1 MKIKR
6 VIQNELLDC
15 AAEYPVVTVL
25 GPRQSGKTTLV
36 RMAFPEKEYRLL
48 EDPDVR
54 RLAVE
59 DPRGF
64 FADCPDGAILDEV
77 QRVPELL
84 SYIQGIVDA
93 DDTPGQFILTGSHQ
107 PELHQA
113 ISQTLAGR
121 TALLRLLPLS
131 FQELLHFN
139 KQWDPF
145 HLCCVGSF
153 PRLHHRRLKP
163 DRFYAG
169 YMQTYIE
176 RDVRSLLNLKD
187 LGRFQVFLRLLAG
200 RTSQLVN
207 YSALSNDVGVSA
219 TTIKSWIE
227 VLKASF
233 IVYDLQ
239 PYYENIRK
247 RVTKSS
253 KIYFTDTGM
262 VCYLLGIKS
271 ADQLKRDP
279 LRGGIYENLIIT
291 EVLKHS
297 LNRGISH
304 DLFFYR
310 DSHGSEVDLLV
321 RKAGKLYPVEIKSA
335 DTFIPAFIKG
345 IQNFR
350 NAAGDKSSDGT
361 VIYNGEKEHSYKGN
375 HILNPFCHGG
385 FDLFGS

>member
-1 MKIKR
+1 
-6 VIQNELLDC
+6 
-15 AAEYPVVTVL
+15 
-25 GPRQSGKTTLV
+25 
-36 RMAFPEKEYRLL
+36 MAFPGKEYRLL
-48 EDPDVR
+48 EEPDVR

-64 FADCPDGAILDEV
+64 FADCPDGAIIDEV

-84 SYIQGIVDA
+84 SYIQGIVDS

-107 PELHQA
+107 PEPHQA

-121 TALLRLLPLS
+121 TALLRLLPFS

-145 HLCCVGSF
+145 HLSCVGSF
-153 PRLHHRRLKP
+153 PRLHNNRLKP

-187 LGRFQVFLRLLAG
+187 LGRFQVFFRLLAG
-200 RTSQLVN
+200 RTGQLVN

-219 TTIKSWIE
+219 TTIKNWIE

-262 VCYLLGIKS
+262 ICYLLGIKNV
-271 ADQLKRDP
+271 DQLRRDP

-291 EVLKHS
+291 EVLKH
-297 LNRGISH
+297 
-304 DLFFYR
+304 
-310 DSHGSEVDLLV
+310 
-321 RKAGKLYPVEIKSA
+321 
-335 DTFIPAFIKG
+335 
-345 IQNFR
+345 
-350 NAAGDKSSDGT
+350 
-361 VIYNGEKEHSYKGN
+361 
-375 HILNPFCHGG
+375 
-385 FDLFGS
+385 